1 MMSQS
6 HRSGYQVNS
15 DLAALYNVHY
25 LMHQSPQLR
34 AVARHETHHAVCV
47 TRSTRQSDVYCKDVQ
62 TDLYSNTLQ
71 YATDKTPGHNPLNRN
86 PLSRYAGRL
95 ELGPRLVGRTESGV
109 RVRASFPQI
118 PHRVLCCGSI
128 KGRGLEPRGVLS
140 GRVDLIPWSA
150 CMSVQ

>member
-34 AVARHETHHAVCV
+34 AVARHETHHGVCV
-47 TRSTRQSDVYCKDVQ
+47 TRVTRQSDVYCKDVQ

-71 YATDKTPGHNPLNRN
+71 YATDKTPGHIEGCSTSPHT
-86 PLSRYAGRL
+86 L
-95 ELGPRLVGRTESGV
+95 ECMHV
-109 RVRASFPQI
+109 RQ
-118 PHRVLCCGSI
+118 
-128 KGRGLEPRGVLS
+128 
-140 GRVDLIPWSA
+140 
-150 CMSVQ
+150 MSY